1 MTMTSELSDQIAE
14 LQIILMDHQ
23 QTMDGF
29 SAQLIGFGERLAR
42 LEQKQEIL
50 EDRVKQLV
58 EMPGEKTGA
67 DDEQPPHY

>member
-1 MTMTSELSDQIAE
+1 MTAELSEQIAE
-14 LQIILMDHQ
+14 LQIILMDQQ
-23 QTMDGF
+23 QTMEDF